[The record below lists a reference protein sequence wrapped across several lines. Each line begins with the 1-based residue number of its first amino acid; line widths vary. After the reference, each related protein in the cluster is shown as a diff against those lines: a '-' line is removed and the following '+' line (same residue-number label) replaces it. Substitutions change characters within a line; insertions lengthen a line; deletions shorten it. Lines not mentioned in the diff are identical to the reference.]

1 MSYLS
6 NICEMTESKTAYCNL
21 TEKTYNIQNVAFLV
35 PFRRIDL
42 GHFTFQSQFSRMKIC
57 EMAASKTAYC
67 NLTEKNYNIQNV
79 SFLVP
84 FRHIDLG
91 HFTFPSQ

>member
-42 GHFTFQSQFSRMKIC
+42 GHFTFPSLLFQLVLLLHFGLERLALGVLLLRHLFDK
-57 EMAASKTAYC
+57 
-67 NLTEKNYNIQNV
+67 L
-79 SFLVP
+79 FLGVDVI
-84 FRHIDLG
+84 FQA
-91 HFTFPSQ
+91 FA